1 MPFELTMVVSL
12 GNGATGSFPTDE
24 VIHAD
29 GYEAEWSPV
38 GLSIERML
46 VQTGLELF
54 GGLYG
59 RG

>member
-1 MPFELTMVVSL
+1 MVVSL

-38 GLSIERML
+38 GLSIEQML
-46 VQTGLELF
+46 VKTGPELPRE
-54 GGLYG
+54 LNG
-59 RG
+59 RGEG